1 VNAGTYAQPHGN
13 LLFHWER
20 PRRRKLAIAGF
31 IGASLGLHA
40 LCFYLF
46 QVIYPPTISLLPP
59 PARVSLIA
67 PTSEEARAFLNWLAA
82 EDPALASQTQRPAG
96 APEYQLP
103 KLAHIPSY
111 LSVPPQLK
119 QLPPQEVKP
128 AEPRAM
134 PPGPV
139 QMATASDIAP
149 PVIAPSTI
157 SFSVA
162 LDGRAVV
169 QPALAFHA
177 SSREAPEA
185 ALFRVAVDDGG
196 IVRYCLLEQSSGD
209 AALDEQARKYLA
221 LCRFDPISKPPASP
235 NERLTWGTATIDFG
249 TDLTLPP
256 AAESAR

>member
-1 VNAGTYAQPHGN
+1 MSAGTYAQPHGN

-96 APEYQLP
+96 APEFQLP

-111 LSVPPQLK
+111 ETVPPHLK
-119 QLPPQEVKP
+119 ELPPQKIEHP
-128 AEPRAM
+128 EPLAM

-139 QMATASDIAP
+139 EMPSGAAP
-149 PVIAPSTI
+149 AGPVLAPSTI
-157 SFSVA
+157 TFSEA
-162 LDGRAVV
+162 LRGREVTE
-169 QPALAFHA
+169 PALAFRA
-177 SSREAPEA
+177 SSREAPQA
-185 ALFRVAVDDGG
+185 ALFRVAVDAGG
-196 IVRYCLLEQSSGD
+196 IIRYCLLEQSSGD
-209 AALDEQARKYLA
+209 TALDEEAREALA
-221 LCRFDPISKPPASP
+221 LCRFDRSKAAFLP
-235 NERLTWGTATIDFG
+235 NEKLTWATATINFG
-249 TDLTLPP
+249 SDLVLPP
-256 AAESAR
+256 AAESAP